1 MPMAFEGKSMDSL
14 ALWVNMEFMKNAA
27 EIGAGRFLYA
37 AVDAKAYE

>member
-1 MPMAFEGKSMDSL
+1 
-14 ALWVNMEFMKNAA
+14 MEFMKNAA